1 MAMRKTP
8 VHTERDVNRPSLHP
22 EAIAAQPSGDR
33 SRPSAHASYPV
44 YYRQMAS
51 CDASLQFDPHQGKL
65 SRIGL
70 QYILQNGGPHV
81 SNRSTSAEM
90 PALRNNSDTA

>member
-1 MAMRKTP
+1 MRKTP

-51 CDASLQFDPHQGKL
+51 CDASL
-65 SRIGL
+65 
-70 QYILQNGGPHV
+70 
-81 SNRSTSAEM
+81 
-90 PALRNNSDTA
+90 